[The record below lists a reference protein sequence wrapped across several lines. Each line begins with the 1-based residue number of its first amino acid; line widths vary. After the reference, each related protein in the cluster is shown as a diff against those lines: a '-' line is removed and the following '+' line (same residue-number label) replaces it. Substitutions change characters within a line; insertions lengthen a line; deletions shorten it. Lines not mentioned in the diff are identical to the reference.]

1 MEERK
6 FVVYKHTSP
15 NEKVYIGITSQKLNR
30 RFRDGKG
37 YYNNKH
43 FYNAIKKYG
52 WDNFSHEVLFD
63 NLTEEEAKL
72 MEQFYIALYDSF
84 KNGYNRTLGGE
95 GLLGYTPT
103 EETRIKLRN
112 ANIGKKPSPETIKKR
127 IESLKNAWKDPN
139 SLFNSKEFRDKMSK
153 INKGKTF
160 SEDTINKM
168 RQSALKRDNKGEK
181 HPKSKKVICIT
192 TNKIFDCGREA
203 SKFYNINPSG
213 ITYCCQGNEKYTYC
227 GKTEEGIK
235 LIWMYYD
242 EYLKCKQET
251 IENKIKNAETKRT
264 GENNHNS
271 KKIICCNT
279 EEVFNT
285 IKEAGKYFNI
295 KAYSHI
301 GDVCLGKR
309 NYCGKLPDGTP
320 LKWMYYED
328 YLKEHN
334 K

>member
-15 NEKVYIGITSQKLNR
+15 NGKVYIGITSQKLNR

-112 ANIGKKPSPETIKKR
+112 ANIGKKPSPETIEKR

-168 RQSALKRDNKGEK
+168 RQSALKRDNKRRK
-181 HPKSKKVICIT
+181 TPRKQKS
-192 TNKIFDCGREA
+192 N
-203 SKFYNINPSG
+203 
-213 ITYCCQGNEKYTYC
+213 
-227 GKTEEGIK
+227 
-235 LIWMYYD
+235 MYY
-242 EYLKCKQET
+242 
-251 IENKIKNAETKRT
+251 NK
-264 GENNHNS
+264 
-271 KKIICCNT
+271 
-279 EEVFNT
+279 
-285 IKEAGKYFNI
+285 
-295 KAYSHI
+295 
-301 GDVCLGKR
+301 
-309 NYCGKLPDGTP
+309 
-320 LKWMYYED
+320 
-328 YLKEHN
+328 
-334 K
+334 

>member
-15 NEKVYIGITSQKLNR
+15 NGKVYIGITSQKLNR

-112 ANIGKKPSPETIKKR
+112 ANIGKKPSPETIEKR

-139 SLFNSKEFRDKMSK
+139 SLF
-153 INKGKTF
+153 
-160 SEDTINKM
+160 
-168 RQSALKRDNKGEK
+168 
-181 HPKSKKVICIT
+181 
-192 TNKIFDCGREA
+192 
-203 SKFYNINPSG
+203 
-213 ITYCCQGNEKYTYC
+213 
-227 GKTEEGIK
+227 
-235 LIWMYYD
+235 
-242 EYLKCKQET
+242 
-251 IENKIKNAETKRT
+251 
-264 GENNHNS
+264 
-271 KKIICCNT
+271 
-279 EEVFNT
+279 
-285 IKEAGKYFNI
+285 
-295 KAYSHI
+295 
-301 GDVCLGKR
+301 
-309 NYCGKLPDGTP
+309 
-320 LKWMYYED
+320 
-328 YLKEHN
+328 
-334 K
+334 

>member
-15 NEKVYIGITSQKLNR
+15 NGKVYIGITSQKLNR

-112 ANIGKKPSPETIKKR
+112 ANIGKNHLRKLLKK
-127 IESLKNAWKDPN
+127 E
-139 SLFNSKEFRDKMSK
+139 
-153 INKGKTF
+153 
-160 SEDTINKM
+160 
-168 RQSALKRDNKGEK
+168 
-181 HPKSKKVICIT
+181 
-192 TNKIFDCGREA
+192 
-203 SKFYNINPSG
+203 
-213 ITYCCQGNEKYTYC
+213 
-227 GKTEEGIK
+227 
-235 LIWMYYD
+235 
-242 EYLKCKQET
+242 
-251 IENKIKNAETKRT
+251 
-264 GENNHNS
+264 
-271 KKIICCNT
+271 
-279 EEVFNT
+279 
-285 IKEAGKYFNI
+285 
-295 KAYSHI
+295 
-301 GDVCLGKR
+301 
-309 NYCGKLPDGTP
+309 
-320 LKWMYYED
+320 
-328 YLKEHN
+328 
-334 K
+334 

>member
-15 NEKVYIGITSQKLNR
+15 NGKVYIGITSQKLNR

-112 ANIGKKPSPETIKKR
+112 ANIGKKPSPETIEKR
-127 IESLKNAWKDPN
+127 IESLKNA
-139 SLFNSKEFRDKMSK
+139 
-153 INKGKTF
+153 
-160 SEDTINKM
+160 
-168 RQSALKRDNKGEK
+168 
-181 HPKSKKVICIT
+181 
-192 TNKIFDCGREA
+192 
-203 SKFYNINPSG
+203 
-213 ITYCCQGNEKYTYC
+213 
-227 GKTEEGIK
+227 
-235 LIWMYYD
+235 
-242 EYLKCKQET
+242 
-251 IENKIKNAETKRT
+251 
-264 GENNHNS
+264 
-271 KKIICCNT
+271 
-279 EEVFNT
+279 
-285 IKEAGKYFNI
+285 
-295 KAYSHI
+295 
-301 GDVCLGKR
+301 
-309 NYCGKLPDGTP
+309 
-320 LKWMYYED
+320 
-328 YLKEHN
+328 
-334 K
+334 